1 MLQGMGSLIA
11 EQCAGAQCMVL
22 ENSTDVYKSYRSH
35 CNQKH
40 ITMQN
45 KHTTRTCELRKEGGK
60 GGGGWRRERD
70 LSYLVF
76 EVLFSLT
83 LLM

>member
-60 GGGGWRRERD
+60 GGGGGGERET
-70 LSYLVF
+70 YLTWC
-76 EVLFSLT
+76 LRYSSL
-83 LLM
+83 